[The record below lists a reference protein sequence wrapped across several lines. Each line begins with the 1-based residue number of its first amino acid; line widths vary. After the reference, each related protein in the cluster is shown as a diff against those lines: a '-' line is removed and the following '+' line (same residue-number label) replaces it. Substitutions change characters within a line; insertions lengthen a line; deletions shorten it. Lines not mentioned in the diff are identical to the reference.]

1 MKAGR
6 LRHKVTLERQSRSKD
21 AFGEYV
27 DVWTTLAVRRC
38 SIEPLMGKEFYEQSG
53 EHSRMP
59 TRIRIRH
66 DSSIAGLKPYDRAV
80 DNSVSPAIIYNIE
93 SVQNP
98 RERDRELVLM
108 CERVG

>member
-1 MKAGR
+1 MRAGR
-6 LRHKVTLERQSRSKD
+6 LRHKVTLEAQSSTKNEY
-21 AFGEYV
+21 GEFV
-27 DVWTTLAVRRC
+27 DSWSTIAVRRC

-53 EHSRMP
+53 EHARMP

-66 DSSIAGLKPYDRAV
+66 DDAVANLKPYDRAV
-80 DNSVSPAIIYNIE
+80 DYSVSPAIVYDIE

-108 CERVG
+108 CQREA

>member
-1 MKAGR
+1 MRAGR
-6 LRHKVTLERQSRSKD
+6 LRHKVTLETQTTTKNSY
-21 AFGEYV
+21 GEFV
-27 DVWTTLAVRRC
+27 DTWTEIAVRRC
-38 SIEPLMGKEFYEQSG
+38 SIEPLMGREFYERSG

-66 DSSIAGLKPYDRAV
+66 DATVATVKPYDRAV
-80 DNSVSPAIIYNIE
+80 DYSTSPAVVYDIE

>member
-1 MKAGR
+1 MRAGR
-6 LRHKVTLERQSRSKD
+6 LRDKVTLESQSTAKD
-21 AFGEYV
+21 SYGQLV
-27 DVWTTLAVRRC
+27 DVWTTIAVRRC
-38 SIEPLMGKEFYEQSG
+38 SIEPLMGREFYEQSG

-66 DSSIAGLKPYDRAV
+66 DAAVASLKPYDRAV
-80 DNSVSPAIIYNIE
+80 DNSASPAVVYNIE